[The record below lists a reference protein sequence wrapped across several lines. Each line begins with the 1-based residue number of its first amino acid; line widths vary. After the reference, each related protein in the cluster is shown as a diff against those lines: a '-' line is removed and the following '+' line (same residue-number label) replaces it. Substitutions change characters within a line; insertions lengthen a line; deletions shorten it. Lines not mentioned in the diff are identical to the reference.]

1 MAYTMLS
8 YLPTHV
14 GLYVSIFP
22 VIMYVFFGTSK
33 HLSMGEYA
41 LDYTIQIIKIVLFI
55 IKVLLQSL
63 QL

>member
-22 VIMYVFFGTSK
+22 VIIYVFFGTSK

-41 LDYTIQIIKIVLFI
+41 LDYKFQNIKTMLFMT
-55 IKVLLQSL
+55 KALLQSL
-63 QL
+63 LL